1 MVTYF
6 VVQPYVVGRRGAII
20 AETPIQASSVDHALR
35 MAERLALQ
43 RQAVVA
49 FSRTGEPST
58 GEWDAAVVLAIHG
71 HVPEE
76 VEEEFAAA

>member
-6 VVQPYVVGRRGAII
+6 VVQPYLMGKRGAII
-20 AETPIQASSVDHALR
+20 AETPIQASGVDHALR
-35 MAERLALQ
+35 MAEKLAPQ

-58 GEWDAAVVLAIHG
+58 GEWDAAIVLAVHG
-71 HVPEE
+71 HVPEGI
-76 VEEEFAAA
+76 EEEFAAA